1 MGRVWLGRDEM
12 LRRDV
17 AVKELVPPPGLTVAA
32 RDELRER
39 SMREAR
45 AIARIDQAN
54 VVRIFDVVH
63 DGGEPWIVMEFVPS
77 RSLDDLLAEDG
88 PLPPRRVAR
97 IGVAVLAALRAAH
110 RVGITHRDVKPANI
124 LLGEDG
130 RVVLTDFGVA
140 AHADDPSMTQTGVV
154 LGSPEYV
161 APERATDGV
170 GGPAADLWSLGATLY
185 TAVEGQAPFRRST
198 SMATLVALATEEPAP
213 ANRAGPLTGA
223 LDGLL
228 RKDVRRRIDGAEA
241 ARRLSAAAGGGKAFP
256 SLVTV
261 RWWLRSRSRRHRGWL
276 LVGASAL
283 LLLAALVAPAMLL
296 GRTGEHLPGTGG
308 QPGRHIVH
316 TASGRCVD
324 VPGAD
329 PETKSP
335 VRLWR
340 CTGGPGTRFTFPTDG
355 TVRVLGRC
363 LEPGSPALGSGLR
376 IAACNGTDAQL
387 FTVTQEGAL
396 IHRSTSRCIE
406 PATKEAGE
414 GTWLRTWDCAGTPA
428 QRWHLD

>member
-1 MGRVWLGRDEM
+1 MGRVWLGRDET

-17 AVKELVPPPGLTVAA
+17 AVKELLPPPGLTDEA
-32 RDELRER
+32 RDDLRER

-77 RSLDDLLAEDG
+77 RSLDEILATDG
-88 PLPPRRVAR
+88 PLSPRRVAR
-97 IGVAVLAALRAAH
+97 IGAAVLAALRAAH
-110 RVGITHRDVKPANI
+110 DAGITHRDVKPANI
-124 LLGEDG
+124 LLGQDG

-161 APERATDGV
+161 APERATDGI

-185 TAVEGQAPFRRST
+185 AAVEGQAPFRRST

-213 ANRAGPLTGA
+213 ATNAGPLAGA

-241 ARRLSAAAGGGKAFP
+241 ARRLSAAAGGRKGLDLGTF
-256 SLVTV
+256 
-261 RWWLRSRSRRHRGWL
+261 RWWLRSRLRKHRWR
-276 LVGASAL
+276 LVGG
-283 LLLAALVAPAMLL
+283 LAALLMLAAFVVPL
-296 GRTGEHLPGTGG
+296 LDRSDPPPLAVG
-308 QPGRHIVH
+308 QAGAVPGRQLVH
-316 TASGRCVD
+316 QATGRCVD
-324 VPGAD
+324 VPGGD
-329 PETKSP
+329 PGTKSP
-335 VRLWR
+335 VRLWD
-340 CTGGPGTRFTFPTDG
+340 CTGGPGQRLTLPTDG
-355 TVRVLGRC
+355 TLRVLGRC
-363 LEPGSPALGSGLR
+363 LEAGSPALGSGLR
-376 IAACNGTDAQL
+376 LAECTGAEAQL
-387 FTVTQEGAL
+387 FTLTPDSAL
-396 IHRSTSRCIE
+396 THKATGRCVE
-406 PATKEAGE
+406 PATKDAEP
-414 GTWLRTWDCAGTPA
+414 GTWLRMWDCSGAPT